1 VRKEEETNQE
11 EEKIVNLRLMQFLTS
26 LLFMREAA

>member
-11 EEKIVNLRLMQFLTS
+11 EEKIVNLSLMQFLTS